1 MSRRQRA
8 IVFAQA
14 AAVFLIGLDSTATF
28 VLVTPLEDGLEIDI
42 TTVQW
47 VIAVYM
53 LSLAAV
59 VVAAGRLADMLGR
72 RRVLLA
78 GLATFGVAS
87 LLSALAPDAAW
98 LIAARAMQGVGAGMI
113 MPAAMGIANAAVPPG
128 RRASAIGIVVGA
140 IALGDAIGPG
150 LAGGLNDLGSW
161 RLVFLAGVPV
171 TAAVA
176 WLTLRVVDA
185 DDPAAGT
192 DQHIDVRGAVL
203 IAVAVAVFL
212 YAVDRSTDWGWT
224 SIEML
229 GVLAISVAL
238 AAVFVFS
245 ERRVRD
251 PLVPPEIARNR
262 QFVVVTCIGSAALT
276 VLISVLFFLPQLFDK
291 FFDYTAFESGLAL
304 VPLTLAYGVASP
316 IAGRFY
322 DRAGPRRVICV
333 GLLLQTA
340 GCLGLV
346 VLDPG
351 DGYVAAVPWLLVFGV
366 GAGVSLASSSA
377 GVIGAVDEALASAAS
392 GLFVMLRTAAAAV
405 GLGVATTIYV
415 SRGIDVLTEEAAEA
429 GSPLTADEAIELQG
443 VLSGTESGADA
454 VAKLPDATT
463 QHVTVAIDPAYLGG
477 YEAAM
482 LFTAGLALAAAAA
495 TLVFVRRPPDPS

>member
-1 MSRRQRA
+1 MNRRQRA
-8 IVFAQA
+8 IVLAQA
-14 AAVFLIGLDSTATF
+14 GAVFLIGLDSTATF
-28 VLVTPLEDGLEIDI
+28 VLVTPLEDGLEIDV

-72 RRVLLA
+72 RRILLA
-78 GLATFGVAS
+78 GLATFGIAS
-87 LLSALAPDAAW
+87 LLSGLAPNAAW
-98 LIAARAMQGVGAGMI
+98 LIAARAIQGVGAGMI
-113 MPAAMGIANAAVPPG
+113 MPAAMGIANAAVPPD
-128 RRASAIGIVVGA
+128 RRATAIGVVVGA
-140 IALGDAIGPG
+140 IAVGDAIGPG
-150 LAGGLNDLGSW
+150 LAGGLNDLSSW
-161 RLVFLAGVPV
+161 RLVFLVGVPV

-176 WLTLRVVDA
+176 WLNLRVVDA
-185 DDPAAGT
+185 DEPTGT
-192 DQHIDVRGAVL
+192 DQRIDVRGALL

-212 YAVDRSTDWGWT
+212 YGVDRATEWGWT

-229 GVLAISVAL
+229 GVLALSVGLIAL
-238 AAVFVFS
+238 FVVS

-276 VLISVLFFLPQLFDK
+276 VLISVLFFLPQFFDK
-291 FFDYTAFESGLAL
+291 FFHYTALEAGLAL

-322 DRAGPRRVICV
+322 DRAGPRLVICV
-333 GLLLQTA
+333 GLLIQA
-340 GCLGLV
+340 GGCIGLTFV
-346 VLDPG
+346 DPG
-351 DGYVAAVPWLLVFGV
+351 GGYLAAVPWLLVFGV

-377 GVIGAVDEALASAAS
+377 AVIGAVDEALASAAS

-405 GLGVATTIYV
+405 GLGIATTIYV
-415 SRGIDVLTEEAAEA
+415 TRGIDVLTEEAADVSTA
-429 GSPLTADEAIELQG
+429 LTVDQAVELQG
-443 VLSGTESGADA
+443 VLSGTESGAAA
-454 VAKLPDATT
+454 VAKLPDATAAD
-463 QHVTVAIDPAYLGG
+463 VAVAIDPAYLGG
-477 YEAAM
+477 HDAAM

-495 TLVFVRRPPDPS
+495 TLAFVRRPAGSG